1 MKKILILDDEDRIR
15 RIYKELLVNEGYEII
30 EASTALEAH
39 ATLKSSDIDLI
50 LLDIRI
56 PKVSGSVMYDVIEQ
70 FFKELKVIVSSVYPI
85 DLQKRIIP
93 GAYDYYDKSQGT
105 ELLLQ
110 KVKKALE
117 N

>member
-1 MKKILILDDEDRIR
+1 MKKILILDDEERIR
-15 RIYKELLVNEGYEII
+15 RIYKELLVNEGYEIV

-39 ATLKSSDIDLI
+39 STLKSNNIDLI
-50 LLDIRI
+50 LLDIKI

-85 DLQKRIIP
+85 DLQRRIIP